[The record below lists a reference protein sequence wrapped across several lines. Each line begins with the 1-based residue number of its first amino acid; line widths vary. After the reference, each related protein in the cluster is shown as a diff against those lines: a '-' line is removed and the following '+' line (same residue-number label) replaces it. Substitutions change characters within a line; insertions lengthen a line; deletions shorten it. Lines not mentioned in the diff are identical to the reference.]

1 VVRGSGLGTI
11 NKKLVYNT
19 TTLYY
24 YPHPPTTGSSV
35 DLHSPRRNVS
45 DTAVCD
51 FSELYMSAESYSNI
65 KLSAPALIM
74 FPVGD
79 FSIANTG

>member
-1 VVRGSGLGTI
+1 MRI
-11 NKKLVYNT
+11 NKKLVCNT
-19 TTLYY
+19 TTHYY
-24 YPHPPTTGSSV
+24 YCPHPPTTGSSV

-79 FSIANTG
+79 FSIAKTG